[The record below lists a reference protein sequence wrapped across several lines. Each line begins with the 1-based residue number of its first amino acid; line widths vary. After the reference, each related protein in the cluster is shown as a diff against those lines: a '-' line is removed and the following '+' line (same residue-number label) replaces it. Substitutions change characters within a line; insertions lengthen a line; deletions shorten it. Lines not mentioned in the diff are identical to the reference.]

1 MLGLLYTARCASC
14 LLTFEGQVVELRLAE
29 ARRHVSAARELAQRG
44 VADAAVQVRVQ
55 LDLRLGCG
63 RVGEYGVIKH
73 PAAAR
78 RLGSGRCHSGLG
90 AWGRP
95 AAGSVPLPACRWQ
108 RAAGS
113 VLLAAPPWAG
123 AGKSRAAGRW
133 ARAAPQR
140 GSFALRR
147 LRPPPPL
154 RWPLTL
160 LQRDRGWAPRPPA
173 TWRGS
178 LLAPWSE
185 RRGQIVFC
193 DLATV
198 AAPREA
204 RLEVIQA
211 RSDCQ

>member
-113 VLLAAPPWAG
+113 VLLAAGCPTLGRRRQKSSSG
-123 AGKSRAAGRW
+123 ALGSRGTAAGLVC
-133 ARAAPQR
+133 A
-140 GSFALRR
+140 S
-147 LRPPPPL
+147 
-154 RWPLTL
+154 
-160 LQRDRGWAPRPPA
+160 PPA
-173 TWRGS
+173 TAAAAALAADASTAGPRLGPTSACDMARLAARSLVREAWTDRFLRSGDRGS
-178 LLAPWSE
+178 AKGSE
-185 RRGQIVFC
+185 
-193 DLATV
+193 A
-198 AAPREA
+198 
-204 RLEVIQA
+204 
-211 RSDCQ
+211 